1 MMYITKIS
9 SGWFEG
15 CVNLSQ
21 LNYDPGLI
29 LRVYASAFNYCTSL
43 KEFAFDLNT
52 VEMLY
57 TSFEGWT
64 ADQTIK
70 LIGNGRDFAALEED
84 ADWYNN
90 CDAKIIL
97 VDEQQ

>member
-1 MMYITKIS
+1 MTTS
-9 SGWFEG
+9 ESF
-15 CVNLSQ
+15 SQ
-21 LNYDPGLI
+21 MI
-29 LRVYASAFNYCTSL
+29 RVGHSAR
-43 KEFAFDLNT
+43 DT